1 MPPGFGL
8 ASNLSRMVCDRH
20 EPKQERGFVF
30 AEILSWEVL
39 VPIAI
44 IALLFGSA
52 KIPEFARSLGSAK
65 REFEASASG
74 KDDKPAATA

>member
-1 MPPGFGL
+1 MAGDG
-8 ASNLSRMVCDRH
+8 R
-20 EPKQERGFVF
+20 EPEQERGIVF

-52 KIPEFARSLGSAK
+52 KIPELARSLGSAK

-74 KDDKPAATA
+74 EDDQPKATS